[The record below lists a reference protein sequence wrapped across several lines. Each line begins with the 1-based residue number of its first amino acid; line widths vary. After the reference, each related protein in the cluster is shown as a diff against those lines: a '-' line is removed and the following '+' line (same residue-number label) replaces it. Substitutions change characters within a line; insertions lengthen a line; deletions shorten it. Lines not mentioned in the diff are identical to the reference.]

1 MDWRSY
7 WECVDQEPRNLDE
20 SRSYRDSIEK
30 KGWEAVKMLSRRQR
44 AQENSSMN
52 QESVE
57 DPSRKEKEKLDRK
70 ESVEDLLR
78 SCWAWRKGVFKG
90 GKT

>member
-1 MDWRSY
+1 
-7 WECVDQEPRNLDE
+7 
-20 SRSYRDSIEK
+20 
-30 KGWEAVKMLSRRQR
+30 MLSRRQR

-78 SCWAWRKGVFKG
+78 SC
-90 GKT
+90 